1 MDTYTIVHYG
11 ELRLKGR
18 NRNKF
23 EDKLISNIKKICGG
37 KVEKLSSSLLC
48 KNSDLDKFKYV
59 SGISWYASCIKFNK
73 NFDEIIQYFN
83 NPDLS
88 LFNDKKSFALRI
100 KRSDKSYIYDSGHV
114 ANTIGDII
122 RERAGLKVDLK
133 NPDINIHIEI
143 NEYILIY
150 TNKQRGIGGFPNG
163 IHGKVLCLLSGG
175 IDSPVA
181 AYFMMRKGC
190 HVDLIHFHAFTDNN
204 KIINSKIDNIVKI
217 INRFQGHTNLYVV
230 PSYLFDFVVF
240 NHIDLTGYEMI
251 IFKKFMYLVSQN
263 IALNNGYKAIVTGD
277 SLGQVASQ
285 TIENLNAVQDGFEVM
300 ILQPLIAFDKQE
312 VIDKSKEIGTY
323 EISIQNYKD
332 CCSIFSNNP
341 VTRAKSKSVDRL
353 LSKINIDKIISDTT
367 GILENYHYD

>member
-48 KNSDLDKFKYV
+48 KYSDLDKFKYI

-73 NFDEIIQYFN
+73 NFDEIIQYFKN
-83 NPDLS
+83 SDTS
-88 LFNDKKSFALRI
+88 LFHNKKTFALRV
-100 KRSDKSYIYDSGHV
+100 KRSDKSYIYNSGQV
-114 ANTIGDII
+114 ANIIGDIV
-122 RERAGLKVDLK
+122 RNKTGLNVDLN

-143 NEYILIY
+143 NEYILAY
-150 TNKQRGIGGFPNG
+150 FDKQKGIGGFPNG

-190 HVDLIHFHAFTDNN
+190 HVDLVHFHAFTDNK
-204 KIINSKIDNIVKI
+204 KIKDSKIDRIVRI
-217 INRFQGHTNLYVV
+217 INKYQLSTRLYVV
-230 PSYLFDFVVF
+230 PTYFL
-240 NHIDLTGYEMI
+240 DLNIMNNPDVASYEMLL
-251 IFKKFMYLVSQN
+251 FRKFIYLVSQD
-263 IALNNGYKAIVTGD
+263 IAIKNSHKALVSGD

-285 TIENLNAVQDGFEVM
+285 TIDNMNVVYSGIKMPLM
-300 ILQPLIAFDKQE
+300 QPLIAYDKQE
-312 VIDKSKEIGTY
+312 IIDISKDVGVY
-323 EISIQNYKD
+323 ETTIEPYKD
-332 CCSIFSNNP
+332 CCSILSKNP
-341 VTRAKSKSVDRL
+341 VTNAK
-353 LSKINIDKIISDTT
+353 IDILQN
-367 GILENYHYD
+367 LENKLNLQGIVEQTHTLLDCYEY